1 MDVYV
6 AALIVTGSSVLCG
19 MLLVHETAP
28 VRTSD
33 KWR

>member
-19 MLLVHETAP
+19 MFLVNEAYQQ
-28 VRTSD
+28 S
-33 KWR
+33 

>member
-19 MLLVHETAP
+19 MYLVNESYKQPHL
-28 VRTSD
+28 
-33 KWR
+33 

>member
-19 MLLVHETAP
+19 MFLVNEAYKQ
-28 VRTSD
+28 S
-33 KWR
+33 